1 MPKALKH
8 FLLQGMILLLWLLF
22 VIFPITDTRVEA
34 QASCVNPV
42 NYRYLSPNPGVSVD
56 LSIELKQKGILS
68 LMLSAR
74 QLILAA
80 LAMLVIFGTNAAQT
94 ANEMRQK
101 YGSPDE
107 KGHYLVRP
115 EIGMSVSF
123 GKDGQAC
130 KVLIKSLP
138 HMGREASFSEGL
150 DSEMVSQIIDEIV
163 PISVRGLRGRKI
175 SFSGHV
181 TVTDY
186 ENVAIRRTMVSKWD
200 NSKGEREAEIVWKKR
215 DCE

>member
-1 MPKALKH
+1 
-8 FLLQGMILLLWLLF
+8 
-22 VIFPITDTRVEA
+22 
-34 QASCVNPV
+34 
-42 NYRYLSPNPGVSVD
+42 
-56 LSIELKQKGILS
+56 
-68 LMLSAR
+68 MLSAR

-80 LAMLVIFGTNAAQT
+80 LATLVFFGTSTAQT
-94 ANEMRQK
+94 ADEMRQK
-101 YGSPDE
+101 YGAPDD

-130 KVLIKSLP
+130 KILIKSLP
-138 HMGREASFSEGL
+138 YMGRDESFSEGL
-150 DSEMVSQIIDEIV
+150 DSELVSQIIDEIV
-163 PISVRGLRGRKI
+163 PISVRGRRGRKI

-200 NSKGEREAEIVWKKR
+200 SSKGEREAEIVWKKR
-215 DCE
+215 GCE

>member
-1 MPKALKH
+1 
-8 FLLQGMILLLWLLF
+8 
-22 VIFPITDTRVEA
+22 
-34 QASCVNPV
+34 
-42 NYRYLSPNPGVSVD
+42 
-56 LSIELKQKGILS
+56 
-68 LMLSAR
+68 MLSAR

-80 LAMLVIFGTNAAQT
+80 LATLVFFGTNAAQT
-94 ANEMRQK
+94 AKEMRQK
-101 YGSPDE
+101 YGSPDD

-138 HMGREASFSEGL
+138 HMGREESFSEGL
-150 DSEMVSQIIDEIV
+150 DSEMVSQIIDELV
-163 PISVRGLRGRKI
+163 PISVRGRRGREI
-175 SFSGHV
+175 SFSGRV

-186 ENVAIRRTMVSKWD
+186 ENVKIRRTMVSKWD
-200 NSKGEREAEIVWKKR
+200 SSKGEHATEIVWKKR

>member
-1 MPKALKH
+1 
-8 FLLQGMILLLWLLF
+8 
-22 VIFPITDTRVEA
+22 
-34 QASCVNPV
+34 
-42 NYRYLSPNPGVSVD
+42 
-56 LSIELKQKGILS
+56 
-68 LMLSAR
+68 MLIAR

-80 LAMLVIFGTNAAQT
+80 LGTLVCFGTNTAQT

-101 YGSPDE
+101 YGSPDD

-123 GKDGQAC
+123 AKDGQAC

-138 HMGREASFSEGL
+138 HMGREESFSEGL
-150 DSEMVSQIIDEIV
+150 GADMVSQIIDEIV
-163 PISVRGLRGRKI
+163 PISVRGRRGRKI

-186 ENVAIRRTMVSKWD
+186 ENVEIRRTMVSKWD
-200 NSKGEREAEIVWKKR
+200 SSKGERAAEIVWKKR